1 MPQKRNPIKSE
12 RIAGLARLLRGYAAA
27 AMENQPLW
35 HERDI
40 SHSSAERILLPDAT
54 SLLAFM
60 TDSLNG
66 VIDGAEIRRER
77 MLANLA
83 GGLGLH
89 AASRLLTA
97 LVDAGMQR
105 DAAYSIVQAAATSAR
120 DGNRQ
125 LHEVCLGDASIT
137 AALSS
142 GALLKL
148 FDHRAATVHAA
159 LLVDRLAQLETRG

>member
-1 MPQKRNPIKSE
+1 
-12 RIAGLARLLRGYAAA
+12 
-27 AMENQPLW
+27 
-35 HERDI
+35 
-40 SHSSAERILLPDAT
+40 
-54 SLLAFM
+54 M

-77 MLANLA
+77 MLQNLA
-83 GGLGLH
+83 SGLGLH

-97 LVDAGMQR
+97 LVDTGMQR
-105 DAAYSIVQAAATSAR
+105 DAAYSIVQVAATGAR

-125 LHEVCLGDASIT
+125 LHEVCLADASIT

-142 GALLKL
+142 AELLAL

-159 LLVDRLAQLETRG
+159 LLVDRLTQLEVRG